1 MTETKNPFKLFFNY
15 LKDREFNKKAA
26 LIMLPSIFQQVI
38 FSISGYIDTI
48 MVNRFSPDSFV
59 GVTAANKLIF
69 IMLYFAV
76 GVAVSLSIF
85 VSQYFGA
92 NKQEKLKGCIQFG
105 AIIAAVSSVFVFFL
119 LYFLNPF
126 LIKSL
131 LPGTANQ
138 AALKEGLNYSFIISF
153 SAFFIV
159 SNLMISIFLKS
170 IDRHKSSIVAGM
182 VSIAVNVVLNRFL
195 IFGLGSIPA
204 LGAKGSAIATV
215 VSRLFEFITL
225 LTLAIV
231 FSKGKLFKNI
241 FSQIYFTKHL
251 VKTYFKKGIGIIV
264 AEVSWAICMVAI
276 FFLITQGNPIWI
288 KEMGYAQSIVDL
300 FFIFFSGLASA
311 SALLIGSELGRN
323 NLEKAKEAAKKL
335 IAITLFLAVFVVI
348 ALVLIAP
355 LFLLILTSPKEVHY
369 LNSYYLILIFAFVF
383 PFYGVNATCYF
394 ILRAGGEALDSFLL
408 DQLPTFIIT
417 FPSLVLI
424 YFLNSSVFG
433 LGLIAILAISKI
445 GEIAKLGL
453 SYLYV
458 KKGKWVKN
466 LVEEDINF

>member
-1 MTETKNPFKLFFNY
+1 MTKTKNPFKLFFFY

-48 MVNRFSPDSFV
+48 MVNRYSPDSFV

-105 AIIAAVSSVFVFFL
+105 AIIAAVSSVFVFLL

-138 AALKEGLNYSFIISF
+138 SALKEGLNYSFVISF
-153 SAFFIV
+153 SAVFII

-170 IDRHKSSIVAGM
+170 IDRHKSSIVAGL

-241 FSQIYFTKHL
+241 FSKIYFTKHL
-251 VKTYFKKGIGIIV
+251 VKNYFTKGVGIIV

-276 FFLITQGNPIWI
+276 FFLITQGNPVWI

-323 NLEKAKEAAKKL
+323 NLDKAKEAAKKL
-335 IAITLFLAVFVVI
+335 IAITLFLAFFVVI

-424 YFLNSSVFG
+424 YFLNSSVLG

-453 SYLYV
+453 SYMYV
-458 KKGKWVKN
+458 KKGKWIKN
-466 LVEEDINF
+466 LVEEDIKF

>member
-1 MTETKNPFKLFFNY
+1 MIKTKNPFKLFFYY

-48 MVNRFSPDSFV
+48 MVNRYSPDSFV

-105 AIIAAVSSVFVFFL
+105 AIIAAVSSIFVFLL
-119 LYFLNPF
+119 LYFLNPL

-138 AALKEGLNYSFIISF
+138 TALKEGLNYSFVISF
-153 SAFFIV
+153 SAIFIV

-170 IDRHKSSIVAGM
+170 IDRHKSSIVAGL
-182 VSIAVNVVLNRFL
+182 VSIVVNIVLNRFL

-241 FSQIYFTKHL
+241 FSKIYFTKHL
-251 VKTYFKKGIGIIV
+251 VKTYFKKGVGIIV

-276 FFLITQGNPIWI
+276 FFLITQGNPVWI

-323 NLEKAKEAAKKL
+323 NLEKAKEAAMKL
-335 IAITLFLAVFVVI
+335 IAITLFLAFFVVI

-355 LFLLILTSPKEVHY
+355 LFLLILTNPKEVHY

-417 FPSLVLI
+417 FPSLILI

-433 LGLIAILAISKI
+433 LSLIAILAISKI

-466 LVEEDINF
+466 LVEEDTI

>member
-1 MTETKNPFKLFFNY
+1 MIKTKNPFKLFFYY

-48 MVNRFSPDSFV
+48 MVNRYSPDSFV

-105 AIIAAVSSVFVFFL
+105 AIIAAVSSIFVFLL
-119 LYFLNPF
+119 LYFLNPL

-138 AALKEGLNYSFIISF
+138 TALKEGLNYSFVISF
-153 SAFFIV
+153 SAIFIV

-170 IDRHKSSIVAGM
+170 IDRHKSSIVAGL
-182 VSIAVNVVLNRFL
+182 VSIVVNIVLNRFL

-241 FSQIYFTKHL
+241 FSKIYFTKHL
-251 VKTYFKKGIGIIV
+251 VKTYFKKGVGIIV
-264 AEVSWAICMVAI
+264 AEVSWTICMVAI
-276 FFLITQGNPIWI
+276 FFLITQGNPVWI

-323 NLEKAKEAAKKL
+323 NLEKAKEAAMKL
-335 IAITLFLAVFVVI
+335 IAITLFLAFFVVI

-355 LFLLILTSPKEVHY
+355 LFLLILTNPKEVHY

-417 FPSLVLI
+417 FPSLILI

-433 LGLIAILAISKI
+433 LSLIAILAISKI

-466 LVEEDINF
+466 LVEEDTI

>member
-105 AIIAAVSSVFVFFL
+105 AIIAAVSSVFVFLL
-119 LYFLNPF
+119 LYFLNPL

-138 AALKEGLNYSFIISF
+138 AALKEGLNYSFVISF
-153 SAFFIV
+153 SAIFIV

-170 IDRHKSSIVAGM
+170 IDRHKSSIVAGL

-241 FSQIYFTKHL
+241 FSKIYFTKHL
-251 VKTYFKKGIGIIV
+251 VKTYFKKGVGIIV

-276 FFLITQGNPIWI
+276 FFLITQGNPVWI

-335 IAITLFLAVFVVI
+335 IAITLFLAFFVVI

-355 LFLLILTSPKEVHY
+355 LFLLILTSTKEVHY

-417 FPSLVLI
+417 FPSLILI
-424 YFLNSSVFG
+424 YFLNSPVFG
-433 LGLIAILAISKI
+433 LGLISILAISKI

-453 SYLYV
+453 SYLYM

>member
-1 MTETKNPFKLFFNY
+1 MTKTKNPFKLFLFY

-38 FSISGYIDTI
+38 FSISGYTDTI
-48 MVNRFSPDSFV
+48 MVNRYSPDSFV

-105 AIIAAVSSVFVFFL
+105 AIIAAVSSVFVFLL
-119 LYFLNPF
+119 LYFLNPL

-131 LPGTANQ
+131 LPGTTNQ
-138 AALKEGLNYSFIISF
+138 TALKEGLNYSFVISF
-153 SAFFIV
+153 SAIFIV

-170 IDRHKSSIVAGM
+170 IDRHKSSIVAGL

-241 FSQIYFTKHL
+241 FSKIYFSKHL

-276 FFLITQGNPIWI
+276 FFLITQGNPVWI

-323 NLEKAKEAAKKL
+323 NLDKAKEAAKKL
-335 IAITLFLAVFVVI
+335 ISITLFLAFFVVTT
-348 ALVLIAP
+348 LVLIAP

-417 FPSLVLI
+417 FPSLILI
-424 YFLNSSVFG
+424 YFLNSSMFG
-433 LGLIAILAISKI
+433 LGLIEILAISKI

-466 LVEEDINF
+466 LVEEDIKF